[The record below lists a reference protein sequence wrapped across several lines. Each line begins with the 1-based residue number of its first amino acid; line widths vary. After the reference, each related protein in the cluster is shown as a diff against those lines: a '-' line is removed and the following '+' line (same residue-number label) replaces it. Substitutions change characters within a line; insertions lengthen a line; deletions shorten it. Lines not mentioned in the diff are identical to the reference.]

1 MRLTNSKYIILV
13 CTDIANYRNRFISD
27 CNFFSNRKNACKA
40 RSKEKH
46 PLLQAFLSVPLFA
59 RRHRA
64 ALNKNSGGKLSHK
77 FTFGILARETD
88 LYQDNNLIGENIL
101 NFIRPKEIHFQLCRP
116 ER

>member
-1 MRLTNSKYIILV
+1 LHR
-13 CTDIANYRNRFISD
+13 IANCRNRFISD
-27 CNFFSNRKNACKA
+27 CNFFSNQTNDCKA
-40 RSKEKH
+40 RSKEKY
-46 PLLQAFLSVPLFA
+46 PLLQAFLSIPLLA

-77 FTFGILARETD
+77 ITFGILARETD

-101 NFIRPKEIHFQLCRP
+101 NFIRPKEINFQLCRP